1 MFTTL
6 IVQPIF
12 NLLVLIYALI
22 PGHNFGLSI
31 ILFTILVRLLMWP
44 LVKKQLHQAKAM
56 RELQPELKRI
66 KKAAAGNRQKESML
80 MMELYKEREINPF
93 GSIGLLIVQIPIF
106 IGLYSGLNRIVNDP
120 NEIVSF
126 SYSFIANLPWIQTLA
141 SDISQLDSTLFGLV
155 DLTKAALPSGGGIY
169 WPAMIIVAA
178 SAIVQFFQAKQ
189 LMPQKDKKKSLRQI
203 LGDANKGKQADSSE
217 ISAAV
222 GSSTQYILPFF
233 IFIVTVNIASALSL
247 YWLTSGIVA
256 FIQQARVLG
265 QDKDE
270 MATTTATTSSNSTS
284 KSKGKGGKEV
294 IEAEIIPPKEKK
306 ANKSNKKNKSKKNST
321 RKKRRS

>member
-1 MFTTL
+1 MFNTL

-12 NLLVLIYALI
+12 NLLVLIYALL
-22 PGHNFGLSI
+22 PGHNFGMAI

-66 KKAAAGNRQKESML
+66 KKAAAGDKQKESML

-106 IGLYSGLNRIVNDP
+106 IGLYSGLNRIVKDP
-120 NEIVSF
+120 NEIVTF
-126 SYSFIANLPWIQTLA
+126 SYSFVSNLPWIQTL
-141 SDISQLDSTLFGLV
+141 STDISKLDSTLFGFV
-155 DLTKAALPSGGGIY
+155 DLTKAAYGAGGIY

-189 LMPQKDKKKSLRQI
+189 LMPQNDKKRSLRKI

-222 GSSTQYILPFF
+222 GGSTQYLLPFF
-233 IFIVTVNIASALSL
+233 IFFVTVNIASALSL

-256 FIQQARVLG
+256 FIQQAKVLG

-270 MATTTATTSSNSTS
+270 MTKTTATTTSTA
-284 KSKGKGGKEV
+284 KSTGKKDKQV
-294 IEAEIIPPKEKK
+294 IEAEIIPPKKTK
-306 ANKSNKKNKSKKNST
+306 PKNKTKSKKNST